1 MEKAYAKLHKNYERI
16 TTLSTLDSLV
26 DLTGGLSE
34 YVELQSK
41 NEKKEANT
49 VWATLYTYLQQ
60 KFLLRIQSM
69 RLQQLVRLF
78 LATQKHQWNL
88 E

>member
-16 TTLSTLDSLV
+16 TTVSALDSLV

-34 YVELQSK
+34 FVELQSK
-41 NEKKEANT
+41 AEKKEAGA

-60 KFLLRIQSM
+60 KFLLSAI
-69 RLQQLVRLF
+69 
-78 LATQKHQWNL
+78 NPI
-88 E
+88 

>member
-16 TTLSTLDSLV
+16 TTLSALDSLV

-41 NEKKEANT
+41 N
-49 VWATLYTYLQQ
+49 
-60 KFLLRIQSM
+60 
-69 RLQQLVRLF
+69 
-78 LATQKHQWNL
+78 
-88 E
+88 